1 MGIDTHLKNKKEAL
15 NKLEELKSKVLQ
27 PILEIED
34 IKVDDAFQNKIDNTF
49 KQLEDEK
56 FVIAMFGSFSDGKSS
71 IIKSITGESNIA
83 ISPIPTTDKVEEY
96 NYDNSLII
104 VDTPGLFSENDIH
117 SETTRKYISEANLI
131 IYVIDSENPIK
142 DSQKETV
149 RWLLKDLNKIDST
162 LFIINKMDVV
172 VDLENEE
179 DYEEGSN
186 IKREV
191 VADTLKQLGVEPNYN
206 NILAIASDP
215 YGNGFD
221 YWQDNKKIYD
231 AISRVPKLKEKLDE
245 YIEKY
250 KETLLFSN
258 VNSVVQDCLTEMDK
272 VLKDK
277 KELNNN
283 IIEIKTSQIE
293 DANNKLEQLKK
304 DVDNSYNNIK
314 DRIKN
319 IRTIYINQINRINN
333 LQEYNAF
340 YNEYIGEDSYILN
353 DEIDNIIKQE
363 TENSIKEQKRISQ
376 ELDSQA
382 KKYDAISDNIMKKII
397 GETSNKITKS
407 IRLVPKEKLAS
418 GIKIFRDSAK
428 IPVKFKPWG
437 IQKLAKQLKFGGA
450 VLGVGLDF
458 LNVYSENKKKQEL
471 DQYLMNN
478 KEFINHYFKELNDK
492 IEYKTYVQE
501 YFPILN
507 ESQENIK
514 LIQEELRNMSNT
526 NSKIEEVEKNIVQ
539 LTK

>member
-1 MGIDTHLKNKKEAL
+1 MGINTHLQNKKEAL
-15 NKLEELKSKVLQ
+15 NKLEELKSKVLK
-27 PILEIED
+27 PVLEIED
-34 IKVDDAFQNKIDNTF
+34 IKVDEAFKSKVDNTF

-83 ISPIPTTDKVEEY
+83 ISPVPTTDKVEEY

-149 RWLLKDLNKIDST
+149 KWLLKDLDKIDST
-162 LFIINKMDVV
+162 LFVINKMDVI
-172 VDLENEE
+172 VDLEDEE

-186 IKREV
+186 IKKEV

-215 YGNGFD
+215 YGNGLD
-221 YWQDNKKIYD
+221 YWQNNRKMYD
-231 AISRVPKLKEKLDE
+231 DISRVPQLKEKLDE

-250 KETLLFSN
+250 KGTLLFSN
-258 VNSVVQDCLTEMDK
+258 VNSVVQDCLNEISK
-272 VLKDK
+272 VLTDK
-277 KELNNN
+277 KELNKN

-293 DANNKLEQLKK
+293 DANNKLEQLKQ

-319 IRTIYINQINRINN
+319 LRTEYINQLNRINN
-333 LQEYNAF
+333 LQEYNSF
-340 YNEYIGEDSYILN
+340 YNEYIGEDNYILN

-363 TENSIKEQKRISQ
+363 TEDSMEEQKRISQ
-376 ELDSQA
+376 ELENQA
-382 KKYDAISDNIMKKII
+382 EKYNITNNNMMKKIL
-397 GETSNKITKS
+397 GETSSKFTKS
-407 IRLVPKEKLAS
+407 IRLVPKDKLAN
-418 GIKIFRDSAK
+418 GIKIFRDTTK
-428 IPVKFKPWG
+428 IPIKFKPWG
-437 IQKLAKQLKFGGA
+437 IQKLAKNLQFGSA
-450 VLGVGLDF
+450 ALGVGLEVF
-458 LNVYSENKKKQEL
+458 KAYSEAKKKQEL
-471 DQYLMNN
+471 NSFLSKN
-478 KEFINHYFKELNDK
+478 KEFINHFFKELNDK
-492 IEYKTYVQE
+492 IEYKTYVE
-501 YFPILN
+501 IYFPILN

-514 LIQEELRNMSNT
+514 LIQEELRKLSDT
-526 NSKIEEVEKNIVQ
+526 NSKIEEVEENIVQ
-539 LTK
+539 LTN

>member
-1 MGIDTHLKNKKEAL
+1 MGINTHLQNKKEAL
-15 NKLEELKSKVLQ
+15 NKLEELKSKVLK
-27 PILEIED
+27 PVLEIED
-34 IKVDDAFQNKIDNTF
+34 IKVDGAFKSKVDNTF

-83 ISPIPTTDKVEEY
+83 ISPVPTTDKVEEY

-149 RWLLKDLNKIDST
+149 KWLLKDLDKIDST
-162 LFIINKMDVV
+162 LFVINKMDVI
-172 VDLENEE
+172 VDLEDEE

-186 IKREV
+186 IKKEV

-215 YGNGFD
+215 YGNGLD
-221 YWQDNKKIYD
+221 YWQNNRKMYD
-231 AISRVPKLKEKLDE
+231 DISRVPQLKEKLDE

-250 KETLLFSN
+250 KGTLLFSN
-258 VNSVVQDCLTEMDK
+258 VNSVVQDCLNEISK
-272 VLKDK
+272 VLTDK
-277 KELNNN
+277 KELNKN

-293 DANNKLEQLKK
+293 DANNKLEQLKQ

-319 IRTIYINQINRINN
+319 LRTEYINQLNRINN
-333 LQEYNAF
+333 LQEYNSF
-340 YNEYIGEDSYILN
+340 YNEYIGEDNYILN

-363 TENSIKEQKRISQ
+363 TEDSMQEQKRISQ
-376 ELDSQA
+376 ELENQA
-382 KKYDAISDNIMKKII
+382 EKYNIANNNMMKKIL
-397 GETSNKITKS
+397 GETSSKFTKS
-407 IRLVPKEKLAS
+407 IRLVPKDKLAN
-418 GIKIFRDSAK
+418 GIKIFRDTTK
-428 IPVKFKPWG
+428 IPIKFKPWG
-437 IQKLAKQLKFGGA
+437 IQKLAKNLQFGSA
-450 VLGVGLDF
+450 ALGVGLEVF
-458 LNVYSENKKKQEL
+458 KAYSEAKKKQEL
-471 DQYLMNN
+471 NSFLSKN
-478 KEFINHYFKELNDK
+478 KEFINHFFKELNDK
-492 IEYKTYVQE
+492 IEYKTYVE
-501 YFPILN
+501 IYFPILN

-514 LIQEELRNMSNT
+514 LIQEELRKLSDT
-526 NSKIEEVEKNIVQ
+526 NSKIEEVEENIVQ